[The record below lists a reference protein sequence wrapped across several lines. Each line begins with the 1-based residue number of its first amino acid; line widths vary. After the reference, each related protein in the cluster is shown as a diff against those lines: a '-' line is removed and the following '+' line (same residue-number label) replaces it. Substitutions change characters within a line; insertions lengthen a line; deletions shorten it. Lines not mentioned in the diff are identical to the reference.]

1 MGTNDAVRKAQNTKS
16 FVRPDT
22 SLTDALANSTG
33 VSEHDVAKVLD
44 ELGFSKSYAKAVQM
58 NDGREPHVSTMKVG
72 FRIGRSL
79 IVE

>member
-1 MGTNDAVRKAQNTKS
+1 MSTNDAVRKAQNAKS

-22 SLTDALANSTG
+22 SLTNALANSTG
-33 VSEHDVAKVLD
+33 VAEQDVAKVLD

-58 NDGREPHVSTMKVG
+58 NDGQEPHVSAMKVG